1 MNPTA
6 VILIAYPHG
15 PYRFRKGGEF
25 VKKFL
30 NASFH
35 AREMIKVNA
44 ADTVMASL
52 IGDEDF
58 LKEHDG
64 KLVPLSALFKLNP
77 SKFLGT
83 KYVEKFGHGSLAFL
97 FKVLSV
103 RTALSIQAHPHK
115 ELAQKLHV

>member
-1 MNPTA
+1 MGDHPN
-6 VILIAYPHG
+6 G
-15 PYRFRKGGEF
+15 P
-25 VKKFL
+25 
-30 NASFH
+30 SI
-35 AREMIKVNA
+35 IKVDA